1 MVSIHL
7 RDLQE
12 KDPLEI
18 SEAFHAQG
26 WKKSSSQF
34 EAYLPEISSGER
46 DVVLAENEGEFCGF
60 LTIKWESPYA
70 HFRERGIPEIKNF
83 NVLKKYQRQG
93 IGSLLMDEAER
104 RIQAVSS
111 FAGIGFGIT
120 PDYGPAQI
128 LYVKRGYIPDGKGL
142 TKDGYSLN
150 YLDEVVIHDDLVLY
164 LIKELLSEVT

>member
-1 MVSIHL
+1 MASIHL
-7 RDLQE
+7 RNLQE
-12 KDPLEI
+12 NDPPNI
-18 SEAFHAQG
+18 SKAFYDQG
-26 WKKSSSQF
+26 WKKPSTQF

-46 DVVLAENEGEFCGF
+46 DVIVAEKEGEFCGF
-60 LTIKWESPYA
+60 LTIKWVSPYA
-70 HFRERGIPEIKNF
+70 HFRERGIPEVKNF

-128 LYVKRGYIPDGKGL
+128 LYVKRGYIPDGNGL
-142 TKDGYSLN
+142 TKDGKSLN
-150 YLDEVVIHDDLVLY
+150 YLDEVIIHDDLVLY
-164 LIKELLSEVT
+164 LIKELAL